1 MKKKI
6 IIAVSVTCLL
16 AFIGAAVLV
25 AMISHSTLN
34 FNKLIKLHQVEILR
48 QHLLLD
54 IRRVEADL
62 YSQSTER
69 PESSDAVKKH
79 VLDMENT
86 AKSCFGCHH
95 AESVLRRFRELNRQV
110 DQYGHAATRAMARQ
124 GSARGREEAQKQA
137 NIISESLAD
146 TLNTMIVLTTKRL
159 NEQTE
164 RTFHDE
170 QLTEMLLIIVVVAGL
185 LLLVALGV
193 VATRSL
199 TKPITVLLD
208 ATRKLQGGELNYRIV
223 GLRDEFAELAVAFND
238 MALSLKEHV
247 RAIEE
252 SEARYR
258 HLFESAADAIYLL
271 DVEQPGRI
279 LQVNQAAATMH
290 GYSVQELMTMNI
302 QDLLTPD
309 SALGLSVRIERILAG
324 QWVRAEVNHRRKD
337 GSTFPVEI
345 GAGLFDAGTHKW
357 ILAIDRDI
365 SARKLAEEA
374 LQRAQQ
380 IRVSGELATGI
391 AHEIKNPLAGI
402 KLTIQMLLEEKCLST
417 DNRVVIHKMIAEIK
431 RIEYLMKGLLKFA
444 KPPQPQL
451 AATDVNAVLETVT
464 RLVLCDRECLREGPR
479 AIRVVKDLAERLPEI
494 LADPMQLQQV
504 FMNLLLNA
512 VEAMPEGGVI
522 TLTTSFDRA
531 LDAVQIDISD
541 TGSGINASAMNQL
554 FTPFFTTKPRGTG
567 LGLAITKRLVEAHGG
582 GIRIENNRESGAT
595 VKISLPSMAEKR
607 MTAS

>member
-1 MKKKI
+1 MKRKI

-25 AMISHSTLN
+25 AMISHSALN
-34 FNKLIKLHQVEILR
+34 FNELIKLHQVEILR

-62 YSQSTER
+62 YSQSTKR
-69 PESSDAVKKH
+69 PEASDAVKKH

-86 AKSCFGCHH
+86 ARSCFGCHH
-95 AESVLRRFRELNRQV
+95 AESVLERLRDVNRQV
-110 DQYGHAATRAMARQ
+110 GQYSRAVTGVLAQVNANR
-124 GSARGREEAQKQA
+124 REEEQEQA
-137 NIISESLAD
+137 RSIGNSLV
-146 TLNTMIVLTTKRL
+146 NTVNSMIVLTATRL
-159 NEQTE
+159 NEQTKAS
-164 RTFHDE
+164 FQDE
-170 QLTEMLLIIVVVAGL
+170 HFTEMLLILVVVAGP
-185 LLLVALGV
+185 LLLVSLGV
-193 VATRSL
+193 VATRSF
-199 TKPITVLLD
+199 TKPITLLVD
-208 ATRKLQGGELNYRIV
+208 AARKLQGGELDYRIV

-238 MALSLKEHV
+238 MALSLKEHM

-258 HLFESAADAIYLL
+258 HLFESAADAIYIL
-271 DVEQPGRI
+271 DVEQTGRI

-290 GYSVQELMTMNI
+290 GYSVQELLAMNI

-309 SALGLSVRIERILAG
+309 SALGLPVRIERILAG

-337 GSTFPVEI
+337 GSEFPVEI
-345 GAGLFDAGTHKW
+345 GAGLFDAGNHKW

-365 SARKLAEEA
+365 SERKLAEEA

-380 IRVSGELATGI
+380 IRISGELATGI

-402 KLTIQMLLEEKCLST
+402 KLTIQMLLGEKCLST
-417 DNRVVIHKMIAEIK
+417 DNRVVITKMIAEIK

-464 RLVLCDRECLREGPR
+464 SLVLCDRECLREGPQ

-504 FMNLLLNA
+504 FVNLLLNA

-522 TLTTSFDRA
+522 L
-531 LDAVQIDISD
+531 
-541 TGSGINASAMNQL
+541 
-554 FTPFFTTKPRGTG
+554 
-567 LGLAITKRLVEAHGG
+567 
-582 GIRIENNRESGAT
+582 
-595 VKISLPSMAEKR
+595 
-607 MTAS
+607 

>member
-1 MKKKI
+1 MKRKI

-25 AMISHSTLN
+25 AMISHSALN
-34 FNKLIKLHQVEILR
+34 FNELIKLYQVEILR

-62 YSQSTER
+62 YSQSTKR
-69 PESSDAVKKH
+69 PEASDAVKKH

-86 AKSCFGCHH
+86 ARSCFGCHH
-95 AESVLRRFRELNRQV
+95 AESVLERLRDVNRQV
-110 DQYGHAATRAMARQ
+110 GQYSRAVTGVLAQVNANRREKEQEQARSI
-124 GSARGREEAQKQA
+124 G
-137 NIISESLAD
+137 NSLV
-146 TLNTMIVLTTKRL
+146 NTVNSMIVLTATRL
-159 NEQTE
+159 NEQTKAS
-164 RTFHDE
+164 FQDE
-170 QLTEMLLIIVVVAGL
+170 HFTEMLLILVVVAGP
-185 LLLVALGV
+185 LLLVSLGV
-193 VATRSL
+193 VATRSF
-199 TKPITVLLD
+199 TKPITLLVD
-208 ATRKLQGGELNYRIV
+208 AARKLQGGELDYRIV

-238 MALSLKEHV
+238 MALSLKEHM

-258 HLFESAADAIYLL
+258 HLFESAADAIYIL
-271 DVEQPGRI
+271 DVEQTGRI

-290 GYSVQELMTMNI
+290 GYSVQELLAMNI

-309 SALGLSVRIERILAG
+309 SALGLPVRIERILAG

-337 GSTFPVEI
+337 GSEFPVEI
-345 GAGLFDAGTHKW
+345 GAGLFDAGNHKW

-365 SARKLAEEA
+365 SERKLAEEA

-380 IRVSGELATGI
+380 IRISGELATGI

-402 KLTIQMLLEEKCLST
+402 KLTIQMLLGEKCLST
-417 DNRVVIHKMIAEIK
+417 DNRVVITKMIAEIK

-464 RLVLCDRECLREGPR
+464 SLVLCDRECLREGPQ

-504 FMNLLLNA
+504 FVNLLLNA

-522 TLTTSFDRA
+522 TLRTSFDRV
-531 LDAVQIDISD
+531 LRMVQIDITD
-541 TGSGINASAMNQL
+541 TGPGIDSSVMSQI

-567 LGLAITKRLVEAHGG
+567 LGLAITKRLIEEQGG
-582 GIRIENNRESGAT
+582 NIRIENNVERGAT
-595 VKISLPSMAEKR
+595 VKISLPSINAER
-607 MTAS
+607 MTPS

>member
-1 MKKKI
+1 MKRKI

-25 AMISHSTLN
+25 AMISHSALN
-34 FNKLIKLHQVEILR
+34 FNELIKLYQVEILR

-62 YSQSTER
+62 YSQSTKR
-69 PESSDAVKKH
+69 PEASDAVKKH

-86 AKSCFGCHH
+86 ARSCFGCHH
-95 AESVLRRFRELNRQV
+95 AESVLERLRDVNRQV
-110 DQYGHAATRAMARQ
+110 GQYSRAVTGVLAQVNANRREKEHEQARSI
-124 GSARGREEAQKQA
+124 G
-137 NIISESLAD
+137 NSLV
-146 TLNTMIVLTTKRL
+146 NTVNSMIVLTATRL
-159 NEQTE
+159 NEQTKAS
-164 RTFHDE
+164 FQDE
-170 QLTEMLLIIVVVAGL
+170 HFTEMLLILVVVAGP
-185 LLLVALGV
+185 LLLVSLGV
-193 VATRSL
+193 VATRSF
-199 TKPITVLLD
+199 TKPITLLVD
-208 ATRKLQGGELNYRIV
+208 AARKLQGGELDYRIV

-238 MALSLKEHV
+238 MALSLKEHM

-258 HLFESAADAIYLL
+258 HLFESAADAIYIL
-271 DVEQPGRI
+271 DVEQTGRI

-290 GYSVQELMTMNI
+290 GYSVQELLAMNI

-309 SALGLSVRIERILAG
+309 SALGLPVRIERILAG

-337 GSTFPVEI
+337 GSEFPVEI
-345 GAGLFDAGTHKW
+345 GAGLFDAGNHKW

-365 SARKLAEEA
+365 SERKLAEEA

-380 IRVSGELATGI
+380 IRISGELATGI

-402 KLTIQMLLEEKCLST
+402 KLTIQMLLGEKCLST
-417 DNRVVIHKMIAEIK
+417 DNRVVITKMIAEIK

-464 RLVLCDRECLREGPR
+464 SLVLCDRECLREGPQ

-504 FMNLLLNA
+504 FVNLLLNA

-522 TLTTSFDRA
+522 TLRTAFDRV
-531 LDAVQIDISD
+531 LRMVQIDITD
-541 TGSGINASAMNQL
+541 TGPGIDSSVMSQI

-567 LGLAITKRLVEAHGG
+567 LGLAITKRLIEEQGG
-582 GIRIENNRESGAT
+582 NIRIENNVERGAT
-595 VKISLPSMAEKR
+595 VKISLPSINAER
-607 MTAS
+607 MTPS

>member
-1 MKKKI
+1 MKRKI

-25 AMISHSTLN
+25 AMISHSALN
-34 FNKLIKLHQVEILR
+34 FNELIKLYQVEILR

-62 YSQSTER
+62 YSQSTKR
-69 PESSDAVKKH
+69 PEASDAVKKH

-86 AKSCFGCHH
+86 ARSCFGCHH
-95 AESVLRRFRELNRQV
+95 AESVLERLRDVNRQV
-110 DQYGHAATRAMARQ
+110 GQYSRAVTGVLAQVNANRREKEHEQARSI
-124 GSARGREEAQKQA
+124 G
-137 NIISESLAD
+137 NSLV
-146 TLNTMIVLTTKRL
+146 NTVNSMIVLTATRL
-159 NEQTE
+159 NEQTKAS
-164 RTFHDE
+164 FQDE
-170 QLTEMLLIIVVVAGL
+170 HFTEMLLILVVVAGP
-185 LLLVALGV
+185 LLLVSLGV
-193 VATRSL
+193 VATRSF
-199 TKPITVLLD
+199 TKPITLLVD
-208 ATRKLQGGELNYRIV
+208 AARKLQGGELDYRIV

-238 MALSLKEHV
+238 MALSLKEHM

-258 HLFESAADAIYLL
+258 HLFESAADAIYIL
-271 DVEQPGRI
+271 DVEQTGRI

-290 GYSVQELMTMNI
+290 GYSVQELLAMNI

-309 SALGLSVRIERILAG
+309 SALGLPVRIERILAG

-337 GSTFPVEI
+337 GSEFPVEI
-345 GAGLFDAGTHKW
+345 GAGLFDAGNHKW

-365 SARKLAEEA
+365 SERKLAEEA

-380 IRVSGELATGI
+380 IRISGELATGI

-402 KLTIQMLLEEKCLST
+402 KLTIQMLLGEKCLST
-417 DNRVVIHKMIAEIK
+417 DNRVVITKMIAEIK

-451 AATDVNAVLETVT
+451 AATDVNAVLESVT
-464 RLVLCDRECLREGPR
+464 SLVLCDRECLREGPQ

-504 FMNLLLNA
+504 FVNLLLNA

-522 TLTTSFDRA
+522 TLRTAFDRV
-531 LDAVQIDISD
+531 LRMVQIDITD
-541 TGSGINASAMNQL
+541 TGPGIDSSVMSQI

-567 LGLAITKRLVEAHGG
+567 LGLAITKRLIEEQGG
-582 GIRIENNRESGAT
+582 NIRIENNVERGAT
-595 VKISLPSMAEKR
+595 VKISLPSINAER
-607 MTAS
+607 MTPS